1 MCWDR
6 VIESEQQKFRE
17 AKFLKGEPRQ
27 DREDAGQGVTGMPVE
42 ARAEVVRAKPV
53 LIKYPAHGRGILS
66 RAATRPSSTRRPA
79 DMPEAAAQTHPQD
92 AVAVP
97 A

>member
-6 VIESEQQKFRE
+6 VIESEQQKFRF

-27 DREDAGQGVTGMPVE
+27 GREDAGQGVTGMPVE

-53 LIKYPAHGRGILS
+53 SIKYPAHRRGILS
-66 RAATRPSSTRRPA
+66 RAVARPSSTPRSGLS
-79 DMPEAAAQTHPQD
+79 EAAAETHQQD